1 VFRTLRE
8 PRYATLGALMVVV
21 AIACVLA
28 GTWQIARYEDKH
40 HANDHLR
47 VNAHR
52 PTVGV
57 AAVLPLVGSGRAPS
71 EDDVEFRTVRATG
84 TYDASGQS
92 LVRGR
97 TVDGD
102 TVGFLILTP
111 FRTGGA
117 TLLVVRGFLAQ
128 SNSGAVPVP
137 ASPPTGRVTVVA
149 RTQSPESRN
158 DAAAQLTRHQVESI
172 NPRQQARRL
181 GTPVYDGYAELDAGQ
196 PGTAGLTAIPKPDLS
211 NPAGGALEPQ
221 HFAYVIQWYLFAILA
236 LAAPFAMARAD
247 RRNARRDAEVDFDA
261 APPAVETI
269 SEPTEGELR
278 ARKIADRYG
287 RSVH

>member
-1 VFRTLRE
+1 MFRTLRE

-28 GTWQIARYEDKH
+28 GTWQISRYENKRH
-40 HANDHLR
+40 ENDHLR

-52 PTVGV
+52 ATTTV
-57 AAVLPLVGSGRAPS
+57 AAVLPLVGSGRTPTQN
-71 EDDVEFRTVRATG
+71 DIEFRAVRATG
-84 TYDASGQS
+84 TYDEAGQT

-97 TVDGD
+97 TIDSD
-102 TVGFLILTP
+102 TVGFLVVTP
-111 FRTGGA
+111 FKTAGG

-128 SNSGAVPVP
+128 PSSGAVPVP
-137 ASPPTGRVTVVA
+137 SAPPPGRVTIVA
-149 RTQSPESRN
+149 RTQSPESRH
-158 DAAAQLTRHQVESI
+158 DAAAQLTQHQVESI
-172 NPRQQARRL
+172 NPGEQARRL
-181 GTPVYDGYAELDAGQ
+181 GTPVYNGYAELEAGQ
-196 PGTAGLTAIPKPDLS
+196 PGTGGLTAIPKPDLS

-247 RRNARRDAEVDFDA
+247 RRNARRDAELDLDA
-261 APPAVETI
+261 EPPAVETI
-269 SEPTEGELR
+269 DEASESELR

-287 RSVH
+287 RPVR